1 MVNFMSLKKVG
12 IIGAGY
18 VGQAM
23 LKIFP
28 DALLYDAAPKQG
40 ITLATKEEINRE
52 CELAIICVPTPAK
65 QEEQEFKQADI
76 SIVEECVQW
85 LETPLILIKS
95 TVPPGTTDE
104 LALKYKKDI
113 CFSPEYVGEGKYQIT
128 PWKYMSPDDPRLHD
142 FLIIG
147 GKKDIRERVANIFLR
162 RLGPEKFYY
171 LIEATEAEIV
181 KYMDNAWG
189 ALKVIFTNEFYQ
201 LCQAYGASYTRV
213 REGLL
218 LDNRIER
225 MHTAVFTDDQGV
237 TGKCYP
243 KDLNGIVAAADKKGV
258 DMHLL
263 KSALRKNKEI
273 IKT

>member
-1 MVNFMSLKKVG
+1 MPNVA

-18 VGQAM
+18 VGLATR
-23 LKIFP
+23 KIFP
-28 DALLYDAAPKQG
+28 QALLYDTTPKEG
-40 ITLATKEEINRE
+40 LVLASQEEINQT
-52 CELAIICVPTPAK
+52 CELAIICVPTPPKAG
-65 QEEQEFKQADI
+65 EEEFAPADI
-76 SIVEECVQW
+76 KIVEEAVKW
-85 LETPLILIKS
+85 LKTPLILIKS
-95 TVPPGTTDE
+95 TVPPGTTDA
-104 LALKYKKDI
+104 LAKKYSKNI
-113 CFSPEYVGEGKYQIT
+113 CFSPEYIGEGKYQIT

-171 LIEATEAEIV
+171 LVDATEAEII

-201 LCQAYGASYTRV
+201 LCQAYGVSYMAV

-225 MHTAVFTDDQGV
+225 MHTAVFVDEPGV
-237 TGKCYP
+237 SGKCYP
-243 KDLNGIVAAADKKGV
+243 KDLSGIVAAGDSKGV
-258 DMHLL
+258 DMALL
-263 KSALRKNKEI
+263 KAVIRKNKKIRE
-273 IKT
+273 K